1 MRESTKATWIREK
14 LMGKRILALY
24 QSIATLSCAVG
35 AVKCIERDEDEEGL
49 CRNVNRSV
57 DNNALNYRV
66 NAMRFSDLDTELWLV
81 SALVIGFDRF
91 RPGALQD

>member
-1 MRESTKATWIREK
+1 MRESTKKTWIREK

-35 AVKCIERDEDEEGL
+35 AVKCIEGDEDEEGL

-57 DNNALNYRV
+57 DNDALNYRASLLPTV
-66 NAMRFSDLDTELWLV
+66 ACV
-81 SALVIGFDRF
+81 SSCVLG
-91 RPGALQD
+91 PYKTSN